1 MNRDIRESLL
11 KSFALFFGSMSTLAA
26 LLFYGYYAK
35 MHHHLEEQVQSQ
47 MRQCSFDLQCDAF
60 ELAFIPSDA
69 ARFYLI
75 EHNASGLHGFYPISA
90 SDRFMLQLTYAQS
103 ALQRDSDAIAQE
115 AIAAFLGVTVLL
127 ALLSALFSLY
137 ALSPLRRALLL
148 TREFVRDIIHDINT
162 PLSVLRLN
170 VALLTQK
177 EPHNPKHRRNES
189 AIAAIVDLQENMRT
203 YLDAAPPSRTPID
216 LKALVQERLTLI
228 EKLYAHIRFTLEG
241 DTLSLQSDPALI
253 ARIIDNLLTNAAK
266 YNRPEGSVHVRLDAA
281 HYGLHVSDTGSGIKE
296 PHKVFERFYSEHPQG
311 RGIGLHIVKKLC
323 DALGVAITL
332 QSTVGEGSTFSLDLK
347 SLSAR

>member
-35 MHHHLEEQVQSQ
+35 MTHHLEERIQSQ
-47 MRQCSFDLQCDAF
+47 MRQCSFDLACDAF
-60 ELAFIPSDA
+60 TLGFIPVDA

-75 EHNASGLHGFYPISA
+75 EHNAEGLHGYYPIGA
-90 SDRFMLQLTYAQS
+90 SDRFMLKLTYAHDKFE
-103 ALQRDSDAIAQE
+103 RDIDAIVHETLLYLFAVL
-115 AIAAFLGVTVLL
+115 ALL

-170 VALLTQK
+170 VALLSQK
-177 EPHNPKHRRNES
+177 EPHNPKHARMES
-189 AIAAIVDLQENMRT
+189 AIAAILELQENMRS
-203 YLDAAPPSRTPID
+203 YLDATPPSRSVID
-216 LKALVQERLTLI
+216 LGALCGERLMLI
-228 EKLYAHIRFTLEG
+228 EKLYPHIRFSQEG
-241 DTLSLQSDPALI
+241 DSFTLHSDPAALS
-253 ARIIDNLLTNAAK
+253 RIIDNLLTNAAK
-266 YNRPEGSVHVRLDAA
+266 YNRPEGSVHVRLDSARLA
-281 HYGLHVSDTGSGIKE
+281 LHVSDSGSGIKE
-296 PHKVFERFYSEHPQG
+296 PKKVFERFYSEHPQG

-323 DALGVAITL
+323 DALGVTISL
-332 QSTVGEGSTFSLDLK
+332 HSTVGEGSTFSLDLK